1 MTAPVRGATVA
12 PGAKGC
18 RAGAEREV
26 LLRAASERLA
36 VLERE
41 LVEAG
46 ERAAGRSE
54 DVHPVHRA
62 SEVNLAQYLA
72 LRRHDI
78 RPLQEQLAALGLSS
92 LGRAEAHVL
101 ASTTQVR
108 GLVDLLRGEPARPV
122 PEAPVSFAEGPR
134 LLEQKTDA
142 LFGAPPPGRT
152 TRIMVTMPSEAA
164 TDYALVRDLVGR
176 GMDCARINTAH
187 DGPRAWARMVAN
199 VRRAAREEARPC
211 AVLVDLAGPKLRTRL
226 AGAGVQVVKVQPRRD
241 ELGRVVEPGVAWL
254 TPLEQPAPAP
264 AGAVAIPVPRAW
276 LETLERDATVRF
288 TDARGSRRAL
298 EVVRVS
304 RGGAR
309 AVATK
314 TAYLVP
320 GTVLAVGSPGAAAT
334 GRVGALPEVERPLRL
349 ARGDRFVLCADA
361 QVGAAGG
368 TPRVGCSAPEAVARL
383 RRGDSVQLD
392 DGRIGGTVVEVSGA
406 GATVEVRTA
415 PPDGARLRSEKG
427 IVLPDTDLALGAITA
442 GDEATLSFV
451 AAHADLVGL
460 SFVERPGD
468 VRRLQGA
475 LREHGAAGIG
485 VVLKIETARAFEHLP
500 QLLHAAMSSERVGV
514 MIARGDLAVAC
525 GFERLAE
532 VQEEIL
538 WLSEAAHLP
547 VVWATQVLDQLARSG
562 LPSRAEITD
571 AAMGERAECVMLNK
585 GPYIREAT
593 TALDDILHRMA
604 DHQAKRRTMLRRLH
618 AWHAGLDGA
627 SPATPD

>member
-1 MTAPVRGATVA
+1 MSAPERGVVAPVALR
-12 PGAKGC
+12 P
-18 RAGAEREV
+18 RDSSEREA
-26 LLRAASERLA
+26 LLFAVSERLA
-36 VLERE
+36 LLERE

-46 ERAAGRSE
+46 ALAAHRSSA
-54 DVHPVHRA
+54 VHPVHRA
-62 SEVNLAQYLA
+62 SVVNLAQYLA

-101 ASTTQVR
+101 ASTSQVR
-108 GLVDLLRGEPARPV
+108 TLVDLLRAEPARPA
-122 PEAPVSFAEGPR
+122 PEAPVSFGEGPR
-134 LLEQKTDA
+134 LLEQKADA
-142 LFGAPPPGRT
+142 LFGPPPPGRA

-164 TDYALVRDLVGR
+164 ADYALVRDLVDR

-187 DGPRAWARMVAN
+187 DDSRTWERIVAN
-199 VRRAAREEARPC
+199 VRRAALEGTRPC
-211 AVLVDLAGPKLRTRL
+211 AVLVDLAGPKLRTCL
-226 AGAGVQVVKVQPRRD
+226 AGRGTQVVKVRPRRD
-241 ELGRVVEPGVAWL
+241 ELGRVIEPGLAWL
-254 TPLEQPAPAP
+254 TPIERPSPAP
-264 AGAVAIPVPRAW
+264 AGAVAIPVPEAW
-276 LETLERDATVRF
+276 LETLERGARVRF
-288 TDARGSRRAL
+288 TDARGSRR
-298 EVVRVS
+298 EFDVVQVS
-304 RGGAR
+304 RDGAR
-309 AVATK
+309 AVTGR
-314 TAYLVP
+314 TAYVVP
-320 GTVLAVGSPGAAAT
+320 GTALTARSAGGVAT

-349 ARGDRFVLCADA
+349 ATGDRYVLCGDA
-361 QVGAAGG
+361 EVTEEDGPA
-368 TPRVGCSAPEAVARL
+368 RVGCSAPEAVARL

-392 DGRIGGTVVEVSGA
+392 DGRIGGIVVAVSGA

-415 PPDGARLRSEKG
+415 PPAGARLRSGKG
-427 IVLPDTDLALGAITA
+427 IVLPDTDLAFGAITA
-442 GDEATLSFV
+442 DDEAALSFV

-460 SFVERPGD
+460 SFVERPED
-468 VRRLQGA
+468 VERPRGA
-475 LREHGAAGIG
+475 LAALGAPEIG

-604 DHQAKRRTMLRRLH
+604 DHQTKRRTMLRRLH
-618 AWHAGLDGA
+618 AWHAGVNEAG
-627 SPATPD
+627 PAPPG